1 MDFWNG
7 NRIMIYLDICSN
19 ISMHKGKYYIVGTKK
34 ALKEATEFKDDS
46 LYESG
51 TDYLG
56 KSKITAKAFTLPAKN
71 EGNCYEV
78 ICPSK
83 ELLDN
88 FYKIDFKV
96 FYCPNYIN
104 DQLFID
110 KGEKSDINS
119 AHDIYIPRIRE

>member
-1 MDFWNG
+1 
-7 NRIMIYLDICSN
+7 MIYLDIHPN
-19 ISMHKGKYYIVGTKK
+19 ISMHKGEYYIIGTKES
-34 ALKEATEFKDDS
+34 LKEATEFKDDC

-51 TDYLG
+51 IIYLG
-56 KSKITAKAFTLPAKN
+56 KSKITAKTFTIPAKK
-71 EGNCYEV
+71 EGDRYKV

-88 FYKIDFKV
+88 FYEIDFKV

-110 KGEKSDINS
+110 RGLESYS
-119 AHDIYIPRIRE
+119 SQAIYIPHIGR

>member
-1 MDFWNG
+1 M
-7 NRIMIYLDICSN
+7 YLDIPQN
-19 ISMHKGKYYIVGTKK
+19 ISIHKGEYYIIGTKES
-34 ALKEATEFKDDS
+34 LKEATKFKDDS

-51 TDYLG
+51 TKYLG
-56 KSKITAKAFTLPAKN
+56 KSKITAKTFTLPAKK
-71 EGNCYEV
+71 EKDSYEV

-83 ELLDN
+83 GLLDN

-110 KGEKSDINS
+110 KGAQSDIDS
-119 AHDIYIPRIRE
+119 ARAIYMPYIGQ

>member
-1 MDFWNG
+1 M
-7 NRIMIYLDICSN
+7 YLDIHPN
-19 ISMHKGKYYIVGTKK
+19 ISIHKGEYYIIGTKES
-34 ALKEATEFKDDS
+34 LKEATEFKDDS
-46 LYESG
+46 LYEDG
-51 TDYLG
+51 TKYLG
-56 KSKITAKAFTLPAKN
+56 KSKITAKTFTLLAKK

-88 FYKIDFKV
+88 FYEIDFKV

-110 KGEKSDINS
+110 RGLESDS
-119 AHDIYIPRIRE
+119 SQAIYIPYIGR

>member
-1 MDFWNG
+1 
-7 NRIMIYLDICSN
+7 MIHLDICSN
-19 ISMHKGKYYIVGTKK
+19 ISMHKGEYYIIGTKK
-34 ALKEATEFKDDS
+34 SLKEATEFKDDS
-46 LYESG
+46 LYESE
-51 TDYLG
+51 TKYLG
-56 KSKITAKAFTLPAKN
+56 KSKITAKTFTLPVNK

-88 FYKIDFKV
+88 FYEIDFKV

-110 KGEKSDINS
+110 RGLESDS
-119 AHDIYIPRIRE
+119 SQAIYIPHIGR